1 MNKKKRIAVIAII
14 LTLLLCI
21 SASVI
26 GILSSSPKTPE
37 KPKEP
42 EIPKIT
48 EDFKE
53 IELVSKLTTDGK
65 IYFDDDT
72 KNIVEYKDSI
82 YYIIGNNGKIFND
95 KILDDSRNNSND
107 DKPYA
112 TSKNYSF
119 YSNGDYCYY
128 VNNKTKKKSKDY
140 DTITVPHMKELY
152 GTYVLLETYDE
163 KTNKRYQSL
172 LNTNDGTITNIDT
185 TIGTIYFDAAS
196 TFDVEVNSLNYFTI
210 TNTTNKAGLIDH
222 NGKVIIDLI
231 YDDIKVFNDK
241 YIFASKNNKYGVIN
255 LKNEEIIPFE
265 YTYIY
270 SVGNFIVLQKDNKIS
285 IANSNMKIY
294 IDSKIDN
301 EYGKEFDEEYFDGPF
316 GSKSYNNKLYL
327 RTYYNGKT
335 SIYLINSKNIERKIS
350 TTTTFKDLYDYTK
363 QEYIF
368 TFEDNS
374 NKETLTFYD
383 YDLYEYFKTELD
395 RNKNVKTTYEIYELN
410 KTKGYY
416 QIYAYTNVDELD
428 KAYYIDLINSKQI
441 DEYTA
446 KKEFFSNGYNF
457 YISEDKKLRVYKDKE
472 LLNEFEGDYK
482 YLGGYLFLKDNNEIF
497 EVTFKKDS
505 TTK

>member
-72 KNIVEYKDSI
+72 KNIVEYQDSI

-163 KTNKRYQSL
+163 KTDKRYQAL

-210 TNTTNKAGLIDH
+210 TNTTNKVGLIDH

-241 YIFASKNNKYGVIN
+241 
-255 LKNEEIIPFE
+255 
-265 YTYIY
+265 
-270 SVGNFIVLQKDNKIS
+270 
-285 IANSNMKIY
+285 
-294 IDSKIDN
+294 
-301 EYGKEFDEEYFDGPF
+301 
-316 GSKSYNNKLYL
+316 
-327 RTYYNGKT
+327 
-335 SIYLINSKNIERKIS
+335 
-350 TTTTFKDLYDYTK
+350 
-363 QEYIF
+363 
-368 TFEDNS
+368 
-374 NKETLTFYD
+374 
-383 YDLYEYFKTELD
+383 
-395 RNKNVKTTYEIYELN
+395 
-410 KTKGYY
+410 
-416 QIYAYTNVDELD
+416 
-428 KAYYIDLINSKQI
+428 
-441 DEYTA
+441 
-446 KKEFFSNGYNF
+446 
-457 YISEDKKLRVYKDKE
+457 
-472 LLNEFEGDYK
+472 
-482 YLGGYLFLKDNNEIF
+482 
-497 EVTFKKDS
+497 
-505 TTK
+505 

>member
-1 MNKKKRIAVIAII
+1 
-14 LTLLLCI
+14 
-21 SASVI
+21 
-26 GILSSSPKTPE
+26 
-37 KPKEP
+37 
-42 EIPKIT
+42 
-48 EDFKE
+48 
-53 IELVSKLTTDGK
+53 
-65 IYFDDDT
+65 
-72 KNIVEYKDSI
+72 
-82 YYIIGNNGKIFND
+82 
-95 KILDDSRNNSND
+95 
-107 DKPYA
+107 
-112 TSKNYSF
+112 
-119 YSNGDYCYY
+119 
-128 VNNKTKKKSKDY
+128 
-140 DTITVPHMKELY
+140 MKELY

-163 KTNKRYQSL
+163 KTDKRYQAL

-210 TNTTNKAGLIDH
+210 TNTTNKVGLIDH

-335 SIYLINSKNIERKIS
+335 SIYLIDSKNIERKIS

-368 TFEDNS
+368 TFEDN
-374 NKETLTFYD
+374 NDKETLTFYD

-395 RNKNVKTTYEIYELN
+395 RNKNIKTTYEIYELN

-428 KAYYIDLINSKQI
+428 KAYYIDLVNSKQI

-457 YISEDKKLRVYKDKE
+457 YISDDEKLRVYKDKE

-482 YLGGYLFLKDNNEIF
+482 YLGGYLFLKDNKEIF
-497 EVTFKKDS
+497 EVIFKKDS
-505 TTK
+505 TAK

>member
-72 KNIVEYKDSI
+72 KNIVEYQDSI

-163 KTNKRYQSL
+163 KTDKRYQAL

-210 TNTTNKAGLIDH
+210 TNTTNKVGLIDH

-301 EYGKEFDEEYFDGPF
+301 EYGKEFEEEYFDGPF

-335 SIYLINSKNIERKIS
+335 SIYLINSKNIERKIKLS
-350 TTTTFKDLYDYTK
+350 IND
-363 QEYIF
+363 I
-368 TFEDNS
+368 
-374 NKETLTFYD
+374 KE
-383 YDLYEYFKTELD
+383 K
-395 RNKNVKTTYEIYELN
+395 IP
-410 KTKGYY
+410 
-416 QIYAYTNVDELD
+416 
-428 KAYYIDLINSKQI
+428 
-441 DEYTA
+441 
-446 KKEFFSNGYNF
+446 
-457 YISEDKKLRVYKDKE
+457 
-472 LLNEFEGDYK
+472 
-482 YLGGYLFLKDNNEIF
+482 
-497 EVTFKKDS
+497 
-505 TTK
+505 